1 MPIIIIKKRSLIAM
15 ALLMFFTFGLY
26 FFYWQYKTKQEI
38 NKLGGEIPTF
48 WFAIIPFLNIYFDY
62 RYAQNFIKLVRKTED
77 QLLLVLLTVCLA
89 CFPFVGAFIVQY
101 ELNNYADKSFSMR

>member
-1 MPIIIIKKRSLIAM
+1 MNVPSPMIKKRGLVAM
-15 ALLMFFTFGLY
+15 TLLMFFTLGLY

-62 RYAQNFIKLVRKTED
+62 RYAQDFIKLVRKTED
-77 QLLLVLLTVCLA
+77 QLLLILLTGCLI
-89 CFPFVGAFIVQY
+89 CVPFAAALIVQY
-101 ELNNYADKSFSMR
+101 ELNNYAEKNS